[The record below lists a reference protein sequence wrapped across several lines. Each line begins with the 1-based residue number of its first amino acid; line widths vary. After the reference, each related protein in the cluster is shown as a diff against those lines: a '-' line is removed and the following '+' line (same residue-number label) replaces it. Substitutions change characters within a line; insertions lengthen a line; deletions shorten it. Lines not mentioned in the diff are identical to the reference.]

1 MTTIDINE
9 NNIEALL
16 EKFFDGNT
24 TNAEDRALEELFC
37 SGNEVPERYKHYCD
51 MFGWYASGMDTEKLP
66 TACTRPKHVFFR
78 SKAAK
83 WWSSVAAVTALTVG
97 IAWLSTW
104 QSHTDNTLLYADNY
118 IVRDGRT
125 ITGMPEIKA
134 DIDASVMDGDCLE
147 NEIDM
152 GIRMLNDKLNEE

>member
-1 MTTIDINE
+1 MIVINE

-24 TNAEDRALEELFC
+24 TNAEDRALEKFFC
-37 SGNEVPERYKHYCD
+37 SGNNVPERYKCYCD
-51 MFGWYASGMDTEKLP
+51 MFGWYASGMDSEKLP
-66 TACTRPKHVFFR
+66 SASSQPKHVFFR
-78 SKAAK
+78 TKTAR
-83 WWSSVAAVTALTVG
+83 WWSSVAALIALAAA

-118 IVRDGRT
+118 IVRDGHT

-147 NEIDM
+147 HEIDM